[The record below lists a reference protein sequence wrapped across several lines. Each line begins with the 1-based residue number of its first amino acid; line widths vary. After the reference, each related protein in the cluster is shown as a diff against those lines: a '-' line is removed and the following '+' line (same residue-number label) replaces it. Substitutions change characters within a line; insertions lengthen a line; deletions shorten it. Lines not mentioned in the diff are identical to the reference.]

1 MICQQCMDSKNRR
14 RHFRVGRETFPGK
27 GEHSYWGGGPVY
39 VHFLQNEFNCYRQ
52 HSTSQT
58 VIVASCRQLCCT
70 ALSWVAALVAC
81 DISLTEGFNWDAARL
96 SILIVVTRTLKWR
109 GPMVKWS
116 SILKRLLYSR
126 RSSEEINKKFQTHCK
141 ICCSPHFSWNNW
153 RDCET
158 RNPFPV
164 FLTQPASTKHL
175 QRVSPSLVSK
185 MGSLNWQNCLLSN
198 IVDWLKWKH
207 DNLLLCNLLLLARL
221 FCNKC

>member
-1 MICQQCMDSKNRR
+1 MFISYKWVQLLQTALHISDS
-14 RHFRVGRETFPGK
+14 HC
-27 GEHSYWGGGPVY
+27 GP
-39 VHFLQNEFNCYRQ
+39 
-52 HSTSQT
+52 
-58 VIVASCRQLCCT
+58 CRQLCCT

-126 RSSEEINKKFQTHCK
+126 RSSGGEINKQFQTHCK

-164 FLTQPASTKHL
+164 FPHTTSFPLSIFKESHPFLSFKDGFLFKLTK
-175 QRVSPSLVSK
+175 
-185 MGSLNWQNCLLSN
+185 LSS
-198 IVDWLKWKH
+198 
-207 DNLLLCNLLLLARL
+207 
-221 FCNKC
+221 F